1 MATTLATL
9 ETREVLRCERCQL
22 VQFRGSGGNC
32 RRCRKPLELDEPLP
46 LPAPMRPVIAPARE
60 EADVAAAVRSLRREK
75 GLSQRQLANRME
87 VPRTYI
93 SKIENAKA
101 LPTLSSLQRLAAA
114 LGTPMT
120 ALLRDG
126 RSRRADALL
135 AVSADPWTRELLPLA
150 ARLSPFQQQLILRH
164 ARDMARET
172 VSGRPRLA
180 RA

>member
-1 MATTLATL
+1 MATTLAAL

-22 VQFRGSGGNC
+22 VQFRSSGGNC
-32 RRCRKPLELDEPLP
+32 RRCHKPLEPEEPLS
-46 LPAPMRPVIAPARE
+46 LPAPMRPVITPQRE
-60 EADVAAAVRSLRREK
+60 EADVAAAVRSLRRES

-114 LGTPMT
+114 LGVPMT

-126 RSRRADALL
+126 RSRRADAL
-135 AVSADPWTRELLPLA
+135 AGITADPWTRELLPLA
-150 ARLSPFQQQLILRH
+150 ARLSSFQQQIILRH
-164 ARDMARET
+164 ARDMAREAS
-172 VSGRPRLA
+172 SGQPRLA